1 MRFVLEHSKH
11 ERDIQPECTSRHD
24 ECVEVSR
31 KESVE
36 ANDKWGKKVVEFFGK
51 LSFKLKFVL
60 LVVAAAALFGFFGCV
75 LPWITDN
82 HETQYLMTSDLKS
95 AVDIDSLSTVDYT
108 YHGIVEKHGR
118 FLWMDRV
125 DYRVKY
131 EAHIRASYTMSD
143 IQFDIDEENEVV
155 TAYLPKAQV
164 GEPQLDNSKYGYLPE
179 NATADMK
186 DVLSLCRKDAAD
198 EVDKKE
204 IKKQADASLQD
215 TVKALTMPLIE
226 DKYELDFKPLADYK
240 GEADSNA

>member
-1 MRFVLEHSKH
+1 MRLVLKHSKH
-11 ERDIQPECTSRHD
+11 ERGIQPECTSGHD
-24 ECVEVSR
+24 ERVEVIQ
-31 KESVE
+31 KEAVE
-36 ANDKWGKKVVEFFGK
+36 VNDKRGKKVVEFFGK
-51 LSFKLKFVL
+51 LSFKVKIVFLV
-60 LVVAAAALFGFFGCV
+60 VVAAVLFVFFLGV

-82 HETQYLMTSDLKS
+82 HETQYLTTSDLKS
-95 AVDIDSLSTVDYT
+95 AVDIDSLSTVDYI

-125 DYRVKY
+125 DYRVKN

-143 IQFDIDEENEVV
+143 IQFGIDKENKVV

-164 GEPQLDNSKYGYLPE
+164 GEPQLDNSKFGYLPE

-204 IKKQADASLQD
+204 IKKQADTSLRD
-215 TVKALTMPLIE
+215 TVKALTLPLIDGE
-226 DKYELDFKPLADYK
+226 YELKFKPLAEYK
-240 GEADSNA
+240 EGADSNA

>member
-1 MRFVLEHSKH
+1 MRHSKH
-11 ERDIQPECTSRHD
+11 ERDIQSECTSGHD
-24 ECVEVSR
+24 ERVEVSR
-31 KESVE
+31 KEAVE
-36 ANDKWGKKVVEFFGK
+36 ANDKWGKRVAKLFGK
-51 LSFKLKFVL
+51 LSTKVKIA
-60 LVVAAAALFGFFGCV
+60 LVVVLAGTLVGFFGFI
-75 LPWITDN
+75 LPSMLDN
-82 HETQYLMTSDLKS
+82 DETQYLTTSDLKS
-95 AVDIDSLSTVDYT
+95 AVDIDSLSTVDYI

-143 IQFDIDEENEVV
+143 IQFGIDKENKVV

-164 GEPQLDNSKYGYLPE
+164 GEPQLDNSKFGYLPE

-204 IKKQADASLQD
+204 IKKQADTSLRD
-215 TVKALTMPLIE
+215 TVKALTLPLIDGE
-226 DKYELDFKPLADYK
+226 YELKFKPLAEYK
-240 GEADSNA
+240 EGADSNA

>member
-1 MRFVLEHSKH
+1 MRLVLEHSKH
-11 ERDIQPECTSRHD
+11 ERDIQPECASGHD
-24 ECVEVSR
+24 ERVEVSR

-51 LSFKLKFVL
+51 LSLKVKLA
-60 LVVAAAALFGFFGCV
+60 LVVAVTLLVFFRCV

-82 HETQYLMTSDLKS
+82 HETQYLTTSDLKS

-143 IQFDIDEENEVV
+143 IQFGIDEEHKVV

-164 GEPQLDNSKYGYLPE
+164 GEPQLDNSKFGYLPE

-198 EVDKKE
+198 EVDNKE
-204 IKKQADASLQD
+204 IKKQADASLRD
-215 TVKALTMPLIE
+215 TVKALTLPLIE

>member
-11 ERDIQPECTSRHD
+11 ERDIQPECTSGHD

-31 KESVE
+31 KEADE
-36 ANDKWGKKVVEFFGK
+36 ANDKWGKKVAKLFGK
-51 LSFKLKFVL
+51 LSTKVKIA
-60 LVVAAAALFGFFGCV
+60 LVAVIAAALVGFFGGV

-82 HETQYLMTSDLKS
+82 HETQYLTTSDLKS

-143 IQFDIDEENEVV
+143 IQFGIDEEHKVV
-155 TAYLPKAQV
+155 TAYLPKARV
-164 GEPQLDNSKYGYLPE
+164 GEPQLDNSKFGYLPE

-186 DVLSLCRKDAAD
+186 DVLSLCRQDAAD

-204 IKKQADASLQD
+204 IKKQADASLRD
-215 TVKALTMPLIE
+215 TVKALTLPLIE
-226 DKYELDFKPLADYK
+226 DEYKLVFKPLAEYK

>member
-1 MRFVLEHSKH
+1 MRHSKH
-11 ERDIQPECTSRHD
+11 ERDIQSECTSGHD
-24 ECVEVSR
+24 ERVEVSR
-31 KESVE
+31 KEAVE
-36 ANDKWGKKVVEFFGK
+36 ANDKWGKRVAKLFGK
-51 LSFKLKFVL
+51 LSTKVKIA
-60 LVVAAAALFGFFGCV
+60 LVVVLAGTLVGFFGFI
-75 LPWITDN
+75 LPSMLDN
-82 HETQYLMTSDLKS
+82 DETQYLTTSDLKS
-95 AVDIDSLSTVDYT
+95 AVDIDSLSTVDYI

-143 IQFDIDEENEVV
+143 IQFGIDKENKVV

-164 GEPQLDNSKYGYLPE
+164 GEPQLDNSKFGYLPE

-204 IKKQADASLQD
+204 IRKQADTSLRD
-215 TVKALTMPLIE
+215 TVKALTLPLIDGE
-226 DKYELDFKPLADYK
+226 YELKFKPLAEYK
-240 GEADSNA
+240 EGADSNA

>member
-1 MRFVLEHSKH
+1 MRLVLEHSKH
-11 ERDIQPECTSRHD
+11 ERDVRSECTSGHD
-24 ECVEVSR
+24 ERVGASR
-31 KESVE
+31 KEAVE
-36 ANDKWGKKVVEFFGK
+36 ANGKWAKKVAKHFGK
-51 LSFKLKFVL
+51 LSTKVKIVL
-60 LVVAAAALFGFFGCV
+60 VAVIAVALVGFGCV
-75 LPWITDN
+75 LRWITDN
-82 HETQYLMTSDLKS
+82 HETQYLTTSDLKS

-143 IQFDIDEENEVV
+143 IQFDIDEENKAV

-164 GEPQLDNSKYGYLPE
+164 GEPQLDNSKFGYLPE

-204 IKKQADASLQD
+204 IKKQADASLRD
-215 TVKALTMPLIE
+215 TVKALTLPLIE
-226 DKYELDFKPLADYK
+226 GEYKLDFKPLADYK

>member
-1 MRFVLEHSKH
+1 MEHSKH
-11 ERDIQPECTSRHD
+11 ERDIQSECTSGHD
-24 ECVEVSR
+24 ERAEVPR
-31 KESVE
+31 KETDEV
-36 ANDKWGKKVVEFFGK
+36 NDRWGKKVVEFFGK
-51 LSFKLKFVL
+51 LSLKVKFA
-60 LVVAAAALFGFFGCV
+60 LVVAAALFVFFACV

-82 HETQYLMTSDLKS
+82 HETQVLTTSDLKS

-108 YHGIVEKHGR
+108 YHGVVEKHGR

-143 IQFDIDEENEVV
+143 IQFGIDEENKVV

-164 GEPQLDNSKYGYLPE
+164 GEPQLDNSKFGYLPE

-215 TVKALTMPLIE
+215 TVKALTLPLIE
-226 DKYELDFKPLADYK
+226 DEYKLVFKPLAEYK

>member
-1 MRFVLEHSKH
+1 MEHSIH
-11 ERDIQPECTSRHD
+11 ERGVQSECASGHD
-24 ECVEVSR
+24 ERVEVSR
-31 KESVE
+31 KEAVE
-36 ANDKWGKKVVEFFGK
+36 ANDKWGKKVAKHFGK
-51 LSFKLKFVL
+51 LSNKAKIV
-60 LVVAAAALFGFFGCV
+60 LVVFIVAVLVGFFRVV

-82 HETQYLMTSDLKS
+82 HETQYLTTSDLKS

-143 IQFDIDEENEVV
+143 IQFDIDEEGKVV

-164 GEPQLDNSKYGYLPE
+164 GEPQLDNSKFGYLPE

-204 IKKQADASLQD
+204 IKKQADASLRD
-215 TVKALTMPLIE
+215 TVKALTLPLIE

-240 GEADSNA
+240 GKADSNA

>member
-1 MRFVLEHSKH
+1 MKHSKH
-11 ERDIQPECTSRHD
+11 ERDIQPECTSGHD
-24 ECVEVSR
+24 ERVEVSR
-31 KESVE
+31 KEAVE
-36 ANDKWGKKVVEFFGK
+36 ANDKWGKRVAKLFGK
-51 LSFKLKFVL
+51 LSTKVKIA
-60 LVVAAAALFGFFGCV
+60 LVVVIAVALVGFFGFI
-75 LPWITDN
+75 LPSMLDN
-82 HETQYLMTSDLKS
+82 DETQYLTTSDLKS
-95 AVDIDSLSTVDYT
+95 AVDIDSLSTVDYI

-143 IQFDIDEENEVV
+143 IQFGIDKENKVV

-164 GEPQLDNSKYGYLPE
+164 GEPQLDNSKFGYLPE

-204 IKKQADASLQD
+204 IKKQADTSLRD
-215 TVKALTMPLIE
+215 TVKALTLPLIDGE
-226 DKYELDFKPLADYK
+226 YELKFKPLAEYK
-240 GEADSNA
+240 EGADSNA

>member
-1 MRFVLEHSKH
+1 MEHSKH
-11 ERDIQPECTSRHD
+11 ERDIRPECTSGHD
-24 ECVEVSR
+24 ERVEVSR
-31 KESVE
+31 KEADE
-36 ANDKWGKKVVEFFGK
+36 ANDRWGKKVVELFGK
-51 LSFKLKFVL
+51 LSTKVKIA
-60 LVVAAAALFGFFGCV
+60 LVVVVAVALVGFFDGV

-82 HETQYLMTSDLKS
+82 HETQYLTTSDLKS

-143 IQFDIDEENEVV
+143 IQFGIDEENKVV

-164 GEPQLDNSKYGYLPE
+164 GEPQLDNSKFGYLPE

-204 IKKQADASLQD
+204 IKKQADASLRD
-215 TVKALTMPLIE
+215 TVKALTLPLIE
-226 DKYELDFKPLADYK
+226 DEYKLVFKPLAEYK

>member
-1 MRFVLEHSKH
+1 MEHSKH
-11 ERDIQPECTSRHD
+11 ERGIQSECTSEHD
-24 ECVEVSR
+24 ERVEVSR
-31 KESVE
+31 KEAIE
-36 ANDKWGKKVVEFFGK
+36 ANDKWGKNVAKHFGK
-51 LSFKLKFVL
+51 LSTKVKIALVAVI
-60 LVVAAAALFGFFGCV
+60 VVALVGFFRVV

-82 HETQYLMTSDLKS
+82 HETQYLTTSDLKS

-143 IQFDIDEENEVV
+143 IQFDIDEEHKAV

-164 GEPQLDNSKYGYLPE
+164 GEPQLDNSKFGYLPE
-179 NATADMK
+179 NAIADMK

-204 IKKQADASLQD
+204 IKKQADASLRD
-215 TVKALTMPLIE
+215 TVKALTLPLIE
-226 DKYELDFKPLADYK
+226 DEYELDFKPLAEYK

>member
-1 MRFVLEHSKH
+1 MEHSKH
-11 ERDIQPECTSRHD
+11 ERDIQPECTSGYD

-31 KESVE
+31 KEADE
-36 ANDKWGKKVVEFFGK
+36 ANDKWGKKVAKLFGK
-51 LSFKLKFVL
+51 LSTKAKIA
-60 LVVAAAALFGFFGCV
+60 LVVVTAAALFVFFRGV

-82 HETQYLMTSDLKS
+82 HETQVLTTSDLKS

-131 EAHIRASYTMSD
+131 EAHIRASYAMSD
-143 IQFDIDEENEVV
+143 IQFGIDEENKIV
-155 TAYLPKAQV
+155 TAYLPEAQV
-164 GEPQLDNSKYGYLPE
+164 GEPQLDNSKFGYLPE

-204 IKKQADASLQD
+204 IKKQADASLRD
-215 TVKALTMPLIE
+215 TVKALTLPLIE
-226 DKYELDFKPLADYK
+226 DEYKLDFKPLADYK

>member
-1 MRFVLEHSKH
+1 MKHSKH
-11 ERDIQPECTSRHD
+11 ERDIQSECTSGHD
-24 ECVEVSR
+24 ERVEVSR
-31 KESVE
+31 KEAVE
-36 ANDKWGKKVVEFFGK
+36 ANDKWGKRVAKLFGK
-51 LSFKLKFVL
+51 LSTKVKIA
-60 LVVAAAALFGFFGCV
+60 LVVVLAVALVGFFGFI
-75 LPWITDN
+75 LPSMLDN
-82 HETQYLMTSDLKS
+82 DETQYLTTSDLKS
-95 AVDIDSLSTVDYT
+95 AVDIDSLSTVDYI

-143 IQFDIDEENEVV
+143 IQFGIDKENKVV

-164 GEPQLDNSKYGYLPE
+164 GEPQLDNSKFGYLPE

-204 IKKQADASLQD
+204 IKKQADTSVQD
-215 TVKALTMPLIE
+215 TVKALTLPLIE
-226 DKYELDFKPLADYK
+226 DEYKLDFKPLAEYK

>member
-1 MRFVLEHSKH
+1 MRLVLKHSKH
-11 ERDIQPECTSRHD
+11 ERDIQSECTSGHD
-24 ECVEVSR
+24 ERVEVSR
-31 KESVE
+31 KEAVE
-36 ANDKWGKKVVEFFGK
+36 ANDKWGKRVAKLFGK
-51 LSFKLKFVL
+51 LSTKVKIA
-60 LVVAAAALFGFFGCV
+60 LVVVLAVALVGFFGFI
-75 LPWITDN
+75 LPSMLDN
-82 HETQYLMTSDLKS
+82 DETQYLTTSDLKS
-95 AVDIDSLSTVDYT
+95 AVDIDSLSTVDYI

-143 IQFDIDEENEVV
+143 IQFGIDKENKVV

-164 GEPQLDNSKYGYLPE
+164 GEPQLDNSKFGYLPE

-204 IKKQADASLQD
+204 IKKQADTSLQD
-215 TVKALTMPLIE
+215 TVKALTLPLIE
-226 DKYELDFKPLADYK
+226 DEYKLDFKPLAEYK

>member
-1 MRFVLEHSKH
+1 M
-11 ERDIQPECTSRHD
+11 
-24 ECVEVSR
+24 
-31 KESVE
+31 
-36 ANDKWGKKVVEFFGK
+36 NDKWGKKVVKLFGK
-51 LSFKLKFVL
+51 LSAKVKIT
-60 LVVAAAALFGFFGCV
+60 LVVVIAVALVGFFGFI
-75 LPWITDN
+75 LPSMLDN
-82 HETQYLMTSDLKS
+82 DETQYLTTSDLKS

-108 YHGIVEKHGR
+108 YRGIVEKHGR

-143 IQFDIDEENEVV
+143 IQFYIDEENKAV

-164 GEPQLDNSKYGYLPE
+164 GEPQLDNSKFGYLPE

-204 IKKQADASLQD
+204 IKKQADASLRD
-215 TVKALTMPLIE
+215 TVKALTLPLIDGE
-226 DKYELDFKPLADYK
+226 YELKFKPLAEYK
-240 GEADSNA
+240 EGADSNA

>member
-1 MRFVLEHSKH
+1 MKHSKH
-11 ERDIQPECTSRHD
+11 ERDIQSECTSGHD
-24 ECVEVSR
+24 ERVEVSR
-31 KESVE
+31 KEAVE
-36 ANDKWGKKVVEFFGK
+36 ANDKWGKRVAKLFGK
-51 LSFKLKFVL
+51 LSTKVKIA
-60 LVVAAAALFGFFGCV
+60 LVVVLAVALVGFFGFI
-75 LPWITDN
+75 LPSMLDN
-82 HETQYLMTSDLKS
+82 DETQYLTTSDLKS
-95 AVDIDSLSTVDYT
+95 AVDIDSLSTVDYI

-143 IQFDIDEENEVV
+143 IQFGIDKENKVV

-164 GEPQLDNSKYGYLPE
+164 GEPQLDNSKFGYLPE

-204 IKKQADASLQD
+204 IKKQADTSLQD
-215 TVKALTMPLIE
+215 TVKALTLPLIE
-226 DKYELDFKPLADYK
+226 DEYKLDFKPLAEYK

>member
-1 MRFVLEHSKH
+1 M
-11 ERDIQPECTSRHD
+11 
-24 ECVEVSR
+24 
-31 KESVE
+31 
-36 ANDKWGKKVVEFFGK
+36 NDRWGKKVVEFFGK
-51 LSFKLKFVL
+51 LSLKVKFA
-60 LVVAAAALFGFFGCV
+60 LVVAAALFVFFACV

-82 HETQYLMTSDLKS
+82 HETQVLTTSDLKS

-143 IQFDIDEENEVV
+143 IQFGIDEENKVV

-164 GEPQLDNSKYGYLPE
+164 GEPQLDNSKFGYLPE

-215 TVKALTMPLIE
+215 TVKALTLPLIE
-226 DKYELDFKPLADYK
+226 DEYKLVFKPLAEYK

>member
-1 MRFVLEHSKH
+1 MKHSKH
-11 ERDIQPECTSRHD
+11 ERDIQSECTSGHD
-24 ECVEVSR
+24 ERVEVSR
-31 KESVE
+31 KEAVE
-36 ANDKWGKKVVEFFGK
+36 ANDKWGKRVAKLFGK
-51 LSFKLKFVL
+51 LSTKVKIA
-60 LVVAAAALFGFFGCV
+60 LVVVLAVAFVGFFGFI
-75 LPWITDN
+75 LPSMLDN
-82 HETQYLMTSDLKS
+82 DETQYLTTSDLKS
-95 AVDIDSLSTVDYT
+95 AVDIDSLSTVDYI

-143 IQFDIDEENEVV
+143 IQFGIDEENKVV

-164 GEPQLDNSKYGYLPE
+164 GEPQLDNSKFGYLPE

-204 IKKQADASLQD
+204 IKKQADTSLRD
-215 TVKALTMPLIE
+215 TVKALTLPLIDGE
-226 DKYELDFKPLADYK
+226 YELKFKPLAEYK
-240 GEADSNA
+240 EGADSNA

>member
-1 MRFVLEHSKH
+1 MEHSKH
-11 ERDIQPECTSRHD
+11 ERDIQPESTSGHD
-24 ECVEVSR
+24 ERVEVPR
-31 KESVE
+31 KEADEV
-36 ANDKWGKKVVEFFGK
+36 NDRWSKKVVEFFGK
-51 LSFKLKFVL
+51 LSLKVKFA
-60 LVVAAAALFGFFGCV
+60 LVVAAALFVFFCCV
-75 LPWITDN
+75 LPWMTDN
-82 HETQYLMTSDLKS
+82 HETQVLTTSDLKS

-143 IQFDIDEENEVV
+143 IQFGIDEEHKVV

-164 GEPQLDNSKYGYLPE
+164 GEPQLDNSKFGYLPE

-226 DKYELDFKPLADYK
+226 DKYELDFKPLAEYK
-240 GEADSNA
+240 GKADSNA

>member
-1 MRFVLEHSKH
+1 MEHSKH
-11 ERDIQPECTSRHD
+11 ERDIQSECTSGHD
-24 ECVEVSR
+24 ERVEVPR
-31 KESVE
+31 KEADEV
-36 ANDKWGKKVVEFFGK
+36 NDRWSKKVVEFFGK
-51 LSFKLKFVL
+51 LSPKAKFA
-60 LVVAAAALFGFFGCV
+60 LVVAAALFVFFCCV
-75 LPWITDN
+75 LPWMTDN
-82 HETQYLMTSDLKS
+82 HETQVLTTSDLKS

-143 IQFDIDEENEVV
+143 IQFDIDEENKVV

-164 GEPQLDNSKYGYLPE
+164 GEPQLDNSKFGYLPE

-204 IKKQADASLQD
+204 IKKQADASLRD
-215 TVKALTMPLIE
+215 TVKALTLPLIE
-226 DKYELDFKPLADYK
+226 DEYKLVFKPLAEYK

>member
-1 MRFVLEHSKH
+1 LKHSKH
-11 ERDIQPECTSRHD
+11 ERDIQSECTSGHD
-24 ECVEVSR
+24 ERVEVSR
-31 KESVE
+31 KEAVE
-36 ANDKWGKKVVEFFGK
+36 ANDKWGKRVAKLFGK
-51 LSFKLKFVL
+51 LSTKVKIA
-60 LVVAAAALFGFFGCV
+60 LVVVLAGALVGFFGFI
-75 LPWITDN
+75 LPSMLDN
-82 HETQYLMTSDLKS
+82 DETQYLTTSDLKS
-95 AVDIDSLSTVDYT
+95 AVDIDSLSTVDYI

-143 IQFDIDEENEVV
+143 IQFGIDKENKVV

-164 GEPQLDNSKYGYLPE
+164 GEPQLDNSKFGYLPE

-204 IKKQADASLQD
+204 IKKQADTSLRD
-215 TVKALTMPLIE
+215 TVKALTLPLIDGE
-226 DKYELDFKPLADYK
+226 YELKFKPLAEYK
-240 GEADSNA
+240 EGADSNA

>member
-1 MRFVLEHSKH
+1 MEHSKY
-11 ERDIQPECTSRHD
+11 ERDIQPECTSGHD
-24 ECVEVSR
+24 ERVEVTQ
-31 KESVE
+31 KEAVE
-36 ANDKWGKKVVEFFGK
+36 ANDKWGKKAAKLFGK
-51 LSFKLKFVL
+51 LSTKVKIALVVVIVVAL
-60 LVVAAAALFGFFGCV
+60 LVFFRCV

-82 HETQYLMTSDLKS
+82 HETEYLTTSDLKS

-143 IQFDIDEENEVV
+143 IQFGIDEEHKVV

-164 GEPQLDNSKYGYLPE
+164 GEPQLDNSKFGYLPE

-226 DKYELDFKPLADYK
+226 DKYELDFKPLAEYK
-240 GEADSNA
+240 GKADSNA

>member
-1 MRFVLEHSKH
+1 MEHSKH
-11 ERDIQPECTSRHD
+11 ERDIQSECPSGHD
-24 ECVEVSR
+24 ERVEVSR
-31 KESVE
+31 EEAEE
-36 ANDKWGKKVVEFFGK
+36 ANDKWGKKVAKLFGK
-51 LSFKLKFVL
+51 LSTKVKIA
-60 LVVAAAALFGFFGCV
+60 LVVVIAAALFVFFRGV

-82 HETQYLMTSDLKS
+82 HETQYLTTSDLKS

-143 IQFDIDEENEVV
+143 IQFDIDEEHKVV

-164 GEPQLDNSKYGYLPE
+164 GEPQLDNSKFGYLPE

-226 DKYELDFKPLADYK
+226 DKYELDFKPLAEYK
-240 GEADSNA
+240 GKADSNA

>member
-1 MRFVLEHSKH
+1 MKHSKH
-11 ERDIQPECTSRHD
+11 ERDIQSECTSGHD
-24 ECVEVSR
+24 ERVEVSR
-31 KESVE
+31 KEAVE
-36 ANDKWGKKVVEFFGK
+36 ANDKWGKRVAKLFGK
-51 LSFKLKFVL
+51 LSTKVKIA
-60 LVVAAAALFGFFGCV
+60 LVVVLAVALVGFFGFI
-75 LPWITDN
+75 LPSMLDN
-82 HETQYLMTSDLKS
+82 DETQYLTTSDLKS
-95 AVDIDSLSTVDYT
+95 AVDIDSLSTVDYI

-143 IQFDIDEENEVV
+143 IQFGIDEENKVV

-164 GEPQLDNSKYGYLPE
+164 GEPQLDNSKFGYLPE

-204 IKKQADASLQD
+204 IKKQADTSLRD
-215 TVKALTMPLIE
+215 TVKALTLPLIDGE
-226 DKYELDFKPLADYK
+226 YELKLKPLAEYK
-240 GEADSNA
+240 EGADSNA

>member
-1 MRFVLEHSKH
+1 MEHSKH

>member
-1 MRFVLEHSKH
+1 MGQEGCQAFWKAVDQIK
-11 ERDIQPECTSRHD
+11 I
-24 ECVEVSR
+24 
-31 KESVE
+31 
-36 ANDKWGKKVVEFFGK
+36 A
-51 LSFKLKFVL
+51 
-60 LVVAAAALFGFFGCV
+60 LVVVIAVALVGFFGFI
-75 LPWITDN
+75 LPSMLDN
-82 HETQYLMTSDLKS
+82 DETQYLTTSDLKS

-143 IQFDIDEENEVV
+143 IQFGIDKENKVV

-164 GEPQLDNSKYGYLPE
+164 GEPQLDNSKFGYLPE

-204 IKKQADASLQD
+204 IKKQADTSLRD
-215 TVKALTMPLIE
+215 TVKALTLPLIE
-226 DKYELDFKPLADYK
+226 GEYKLDFKPLADYK

>member
-1 MRFVLEHSKH
+1 MEHSKH
-11 ERDIQPECTSRHD
+11 ERGIQSECASGHD
-24 ECVEVSR
+24 ERVEAPR
-31 KESVE
+31 KEAVE
-36 ANDKWGKKVVEFFGK
+36 ANDKWGKKVAKHFGK
-51 LSFKLKFVL
+51 LSTKVKIV
-60 LVVAAAALFGFFGCV
+60 LVVVIVVALASFFGGV

-82 HETQYLMTSDLKS
+82 HETQYLTTSDLKS

-143 IQFDIDEENEVV
+143 IQFDIDEENKTV

-164 GEPQLDNSKYGYLPE
+164 SEPQLDNSKFGYLPE
-179 NATADMK
+179 TATADMK
-186 DVLSLCRKDAAD
+186 DVLPLCRKDAAD

-204 IKKQADASLQD
+204 IKKQADASLRD
-215 TVKALTMPLIE
+215 TVKALTLPLIE
-226 DKYELDFKPLADYK
+226 DEYKLDFKPLADYK

>member
-1 MRFVLEHSKH
+1 MRLVLKHSKH
-11 ERDIQPECTSRHD
+11 ERDIQSECTSGHD
-24 ECVEVSR
+24 ERVEVSR
-31 KESVE
+31 KEAVE
-36 ANDKWGKKVVEFFGK
+36 ANDKWGKRVAKLFGK
-51 LSFKLKFVL
+51 LSTKVKIA
-60 LVVAAAALFGFFGCV
+60 LVVVLAVALVGFFGFI
-75 LPWITDN
+75 LPSMLDN
-82 HETQYLMTSDLKS
+82 DETQYLTTSDLKS
-95 AVDIDSLSTVDYT
+95 AVDIDSLSTVDYI

-143 IQFDIDEENEVV
+143 IQFGIDEENKVV

-164 GEPQLDNSKYGYLPE
+164 GEPQLDNSKFGYLPE

-204 IKKQADASLQD
+204 IKKQADTSLRD
-215 TVKALTMPLIE
+215 TVKALTLPLIDGE
-226 DKYELDFKPLADYK
+226 YELKLKPLAEYK
-240 GEADSNA
+240 EGADSNA

>member
-1 MRFVLEHSKH
+1 MRLVLKHSKH
-11 ERDIQPECTSRHD
+11 ERGIQPECASEHD
-24 ECVEVSR
+24 ERAEVTQ
-31 KESVE
+31 KEAAE
-36 ANDKWGKKVVEFFGK
+36 ANDKWGKKVAEFFGK
-51 LSFKLKFVL
+51 LSFKVKLVL
-60 LVVAAAALFGFFGCV
+60 LVAAAAALFVFFGFV
-75 LPWITDN
+75 FPWITDN
-82 HETQYLMTSDLKS
+82 HETQYLATSDLKS

-108 YHGIVEKHGR
+108 YHGIVEKHGK

-131 EAHIRASYTMSD
+131 EAHIRASYTMGD
-143 IQFDIDEENEVV
+143 IQFDVNEDKKVV

-164 GEPQLDNSKYGYLPE
+164 GEPQLDNSKFGYLPE

-226 DKYELDFKPLADYK
+226 DKYELDFRPLAEYK
-240 GEADSNA
+240 GKADSNA

>member
-1 MRFVLEHSKH
+1 MEHSKH
-11 ERDIQPECTSRHD
+11 ERGVQSECTSGHD
-24 ECVEVSR
+24 ERVEAPR
-31 KESVE
+31 KEAVQ
-36 ANDKWGKKVVEFFGK
+36 ANDKWGKKVAKHFGK
-51 LSFKLKFVL
+51 LSTKVKIV
-60 LVVAAAALFGFFGCV
+60 LVVVIVVALASFFGGV

-82 HETQYLMTSDLKS
+82 HETQYLTTSDLKS

-143 IQFDIDEENEVV
+143 IQFDIDEENKTV

-164 GEPQLDNSKYGYLPE
+164 SEPQLDNSKFGYLPE

-204 IKKQADASLQD
+204 IKKQADASLRD
-215 TVKALTMPLIE
+215 TVKALTLPLIE
-226 DKYELDFKPLADYK
+226 DEYKLDFKPLADYK

>member
-1 MRFVLEHSKH
+1 MEYSKH
-11 ERDIQPECTSRHD
+11 ERGIQPECTSGHD
-24 ECVEVSR
+24 ERVEVSR
-31 KESVE
+31 KEAVE
-36 ANDKWGKKVVEFFGK
+36 ANNKWGKKVAKLFGK
-51 LSFKLKFVL
+51 LSTKVKIA
-60 LVVAAAALFGFFGCV
+60 LVVVIAVALVGFFGFI
-75 LPWITDN
+75 LPPMLDN
-82 HETQYLMTSDLKS
+82 DETQYLTTSDLKS

-108 YHGIVEKHGR
+108 YHGIVEKRGR
-118 FLWMDRV
+118 FLWVDRV

-143 IQFDIDEENEVV
+143 IQFGIDEEHKVV

-164 GEPQLDNSKYGYLPE
+164 GEPQLDNSKFGYLPE

-204 IKKQADASLQD
+204 IKKQADASLRD
-215 TVKALTMPLIE
+215 TVKALTLPLIE
-226 DKYELDFKPLADYK
+226 DEYKLVFKPLAEYK

>member
-1 MRFVLEHSKH
+1 MRFVLEQSKH
-11 ERDIQPECTSRHD
+11 EGGIQPGCTFEHD
-24 ECVEVSR
+24 ECVEKSQ
-31 KESVE
+31 KEATE
-36 ANDKWGKKVVEFFGK
+36 AKNGRGKKIIDFFGRF
-51 LSFKLKFVL
+51 SFKVKLIMGMAVAL
-60 LVVAAAALFGFFGCV
+60 LLIGFFGFI
-75 LPWITDN
+75 LPSMLDN
-82 HETQYLMTSDLKS
+82 DETQYLTTSDLKS

-143 IQFDIDEENEVV
+143 IQFGIDEENKVV

-164 GEPQLDNSKYGYLPE
+164 GEPQLDNSKFGYLPE

-204 IKKQADASLQD
+204 IKKQADASLRD

-226 DKYELDFKPLADYK
+226 DEYELDFKPLTEYK
-240 GEADSNA
+240 GKADSNA

>member
-1 MRFVLEHSKH
+1 MEHSKH
-11 ERDIQPECTSRHD
+11 ERDIQSECTSGHD
-24 ECVEVSR
+24 ERAEVPR
-31 KESVE
+31 KEADEV
-36 ANDKWGKKVVEFFGK
+36 NDRWGKKVVEFFGK
-51 LSFKLKFVL
+51 LSLKVKFA
-60 LVVAAAALFGFFGCV
+60 LVVAAALFVFFACV

-82 HETQYLMTSDLKS
+82 HETQVLTTSDLKS

-143 IQFDIDEENEVV
+143 IQFGIDEENKVV

-164 GEPQLDNSKYGYLPE
+164 GEPQLDNSKFGYLPE

-215 TVKALTMPLIE
+215 TVKALALPLIE
-226 DKYELDFKPLADYK
+226 DEYKLVFKPLAEYK